1 MANLNFVI
9 YSAEVAKFFQP
20 SIDCIIQAVMEQRK
34 TARNEITVND
44 AASLVFQYKFA
55 DTSHLLRSMSSLL
68 GALLRVTG
76 SLRKYV
82 RRYHNE
88 GWELFDQKAMCKC
101 GVPFICALSNGRQ
114 QLEIKLFPMA
124 LFCFILTIVMYY
136 RS

>member
-34 TARNEITVND
+34 PARKEITVND
-44 AASLVFQYKFA
+44 AASLIFQYKVA
-55 DTSHLLRSMSSLL
+55 DTSHLLRSMSFLS

-82 RRYHNE
+82 RRYLNE
-88 GWELFDQKAMCKC
+88 GCELFDQKVTCKH
-101 GVPFICALSNGRQ
+101 GV
-114 QLEIKLFPMA
+114 LF
-124 LFCFILTIVMYY
+124 
-136 RS
+136 